1 MPARMDPA
9 SRVLL
14 SDGGH
19 ESGPSIGEASA
30 RSTRMVHALSQ
41 RRGQSDQGM
50 DCAQWASW
58 EGAFSGWR
66 ERADDLRDVLAIDKV
81 LVLLEANLPLDGHL
95 VPFALHTT
103 ARHIFP
109 GRGSRTRSTHLQKP
123 RAANPPPAAKSLAAK
138 REIKTP
144 EATYTKH
151 PAQILLLHA
160 WPLVWQWRLS

>member
-9 SRVLL
+9 LRVLL
-14 SDGGH
+14 SDRGN

-41 RRGQSDQGM
+41 RHGQSDQGM

-66 ERADDLRDVLAIDKV
+66 ERADDLRDVLAIDEV

-109 GRGSRTRSTHLQKP
+109 RARLQDQVN
-123 RAANPPPAAKSLAAK
+123 ALTEASSCNPPPSCKIPSC
-138 REIKTP
+138 KTR
-144 EATYTKH
+144 AQKARSRTYTKH
-151 PAQILLLHA
+151 PAQILLHA